1 MIINIPLQID
11 EKKMEEVIQK
21 DYQGKVVEEIV
32 KYIKTA
38 LTKHSTSYYGDRE
51 LNGMTELIKGEIDQF
66 LDNHKDDIINAAG
79 NVLAEKLART
89 KRGKALLDDVSGKTS

>member
-11 EKKMEEVIQK
+11 EEKMEEVVKK
-21 DYQGKVVEEIV
+21 DYESKVMGEIV

-51 LNGMTELIKGEIDQF
+51 MNGMTELIKEKIDIYLEKHNDEI
-66 LDNHKDDIINAAG
+66 ISAAG
-79 NVLAEKLART
+79 NALAEKLARS
-89 KRGKALLDDVSGKTS
+89 KRGKAILDGVGETT

>member
-11 EKKMEEVIQK
+11 EEKMEEVIQK

-38 LTKHSTSYYGDRE
+38 LTKNSTSYYGDRE
-51 LNGMTELIKGEIDQF
+51 LNGMTELIKGEIDKF

-79 NVLAEKLART
+79 NVLAKKLART

>member
-11 EKKMEEVIQK
+11 EKRMEEVIQK

-51 LNGMTELIKGEIDQF
+51 LNGMTQLIREEIYKF
-66 LDNHKDDIINAAG
+66 LDSHKDDIINAAG
-79 NVLAEKLART
+79 NVLAEKLSRT

>member
-11 EKKMEEVIQK
+11 EEKMEEVVKK
-21 DYQGKVVEEIV
+21 DYEGKVMGEIV

-51 LNGMTELIKGEIDQF
+51 MNGMTELIKERIDIYLEKHNDEI
-66 LDNHKDDIINAAG
+66 ISAAG
-79 NVLAEKLART
+79 NALAEKLARS
-89 KRGKALLDDVSGKTS
+89 KRGKAILDGIEEVTT

>member
-11 EKKMEEVIQK
+11 EEKMEEVVKK
-21 DYQGKVVEEIV
+21 DYESKVMGEIV

-51 LNGMTELIKGEIDQF
+51 MNGMTELIKEKIDIYLEKHNDEI
-66 LDNHKDDIINAAG
+66 ISAAG
-79 NVLAEKLART
+79 NALAEKLART
-89 KRGKALLDDVSGKTS
+89 KRGKAILDGVGETT

>member
-1 MIINIPLQID
+1 MIINVPLQID

-51 LNGMTELIKGEIDQF
+51 LNGMTELIKGEIDKF

>member
-11 EKKMEEVIQK
+11 EEKMEEVVKK
-21 DYQGKVVEEIV
+21 DYENKVMNEIV

-51 LNGMTELIKGEIDQF
+51 MNGMTELIKEKIDIYLEKHNDEI
-66 LDNHKDDIINAAG
+66 ISAAG
-79 NVLAEKLART
+79 NALAEKLART
-89 KRGKALLDDVSGKTS
+89 KRGKAILDGMGETT

>member
-11 EKKMEEVIQK
+11 EEKMEEVVKK
-21 DYQGKVVEEIV
+21 DYESKVMGEIV

-51 LNGMTELIKGEIDQF
+51 MNGMTELIKEKIDIYLEKHNDEII
-66 LDNHKDDIINAAG
+66 KAAG
-79 NVLAEKLART
+79 NALAEKLART
-89 KRGKALLDDVSGKTS
+89 KRGKAILDNIEEVTT

>member
-1 MIINIPLQID
+1 MIVNIPLQID

-51 LNGMTELIKGEIDQF
+51 LNGMTELIKGEIDKF

-89 KRGKALLDDVSGKTS
+89 KRGKALLDDVGGKTS

>member
-11 EKKMEEVIQK
+11 EEKMEEVVKK
-21 DYQGKVVEEIV
+21 DYESKVMGEIV

-51 LNGMTELIKGEIDQF
+51 MNGMTELIKGRIDIYLEQHNDEII
-66 LDNHKDDIINAAG
+66 KAAG
-79 NVLAEKLART
+79 NALAEKLART
-89 KRGKALLDDVSGKTS
+89 KRGKAILDGVGETT

>member
-11 EKKMEEVIQK
+11 EEKMEEVIQK

-51 LNGMTELIKGEIDQF
+51 LNGMTELIKGEIDKF

>member
-11 EKKMEEVIQK
+11 EEKMEEVVKK
-21 DYQGKVVEEIV
+21 DYESKVMGEIV

-51 LNGMTELIKGEIDQF
+51 MNGMTELIKEKIDIYLEKHNDEI
-66 LDNHKDDIINAAG
+66 ISAAG
-79 NVLAEKLART
+79 NALAEKLART
-89 KRGKALLDDVSGKTS
+89 KRGKAILDGMGDIT

>member
-11 EKKMEEVIQK
+11 EEKMEEVVKK
-21 DYQGKVVEEIV
+21 DYESKVMGEIV

-51 LNGMTELIKGEIDQF
+51 MNGMTELIKEKIDIYLEKHNDEII
-66 LDNHKDDIINAAG
+66 KAAG
-79 NVLAEKLART
+79 NALAEKLART
-89 KRGKALLDDVSGKTS
+89 KRGKAILDGMGETT

>member
-11 EKKMEEVIQK
+11 EEKMEEVVKK
-21 DYQGKVVEEIV
+21 DYESKVMGEIV

-51 LNGMTELIKGEIDQF
+51 LNGMTELIKERIDIY
-66 LDNHKDDIINAAG
+66 LEKHNDEVIKAAG
-79 NVLAEKLART
+79 NALAEKLARS
-89 KRGKALLDDVSGKTS
+89 KRGKAILDNVEEVTA

>member
-11 EKKMEEVIQK
+11 EEKMEEVVKK
-21 DYQGKVVEEIV
+21 DYESKVMGEIV

-51 LNGMTELIKGEIDQF
+51 MNGRTELIKEKID
-66 LDNHKDDIINAAG
+66 I
-79 NVLAEKLART
+79 
-89 KRGKALLDDVSGKTS
+89 

>member
-11 EKKMEEVIQK
+11 EEKMEEVVKK
-21 DYQGKVVEEIV
+21 DYESKVMGEIV

-51 LNGMTELIKGEIDQF
+51 MNGMTELIKEKIDIYLEKHNDEI
-66 LDNHKDDIINAAG
+66 ISAAG
-79 NVLAEKLART
+79 NALAEKLART
-89 KRGKALLDDVSGKTS
+89 KRGKAILDSIEEVTA